1 VIIEAMQAGV
11 PVISTMHRASPE
23 LITHGEN
30 GLLVPIQDSQALA
43 EAIKQIALDVP
54 LRKRM
59 GEASCMKGQWF
70 RTEAVMPRMLKIIFK
85 ENV

>member
-1 VIIEAMQAGV
+1 
-11 PVISTMHRASPE
+11 MHRAIPE

-43 EAIKQIALDVP
+43 EAIKQMALDAP

-59 GEASCMKGQWF
+59 GEANYMKGQGF
-70 RTEAVMPRMLKIIFK
+70 RTEAVVPTILKLIFK